1 MEKKEKITAK
11 NVRIEMADNG
21 GVKVCY
27 DAPEG
32 KSGDKHSARRM
43 MPKEEIF
50 SKEDAEK
57 ALARMQELKGIEATD
72 KGVEEKGE
80 GSEEEE
86 RQESPQEEQQE
97 QEEGGESGEG
107 GAMEEKPSAMG
118 ENKVRLPHEENDEE
132 EEEY

>member
-27 DAPEG
+27 DSPEG
-32 KSGDKHSARRM
+32 KGGDKHSARRM

-50 SKEDAEK
+50 SKDDAEK

-86 RQESPQEEQQE
+86 RQESPEEEHQE

-107 GAMEEKPSAMG
+107 EQQSMEERPSAI
-118 ENKVRLPHEENDEE
+118 NNVRLPHELDEE
-132 EEEY
+132 EES